1 VLLDLEA
8 LRVTR
13 RVVDE
18 LGEDVADVGVEF
30 SEVIDGRCLRS
41 LTVSR
46 FAGATPGLSKTP
58 TALVS
63 FPEAAS
69 CSARLM
75 SAALD
80 SSAVVS
86 YMARGVAASAAA
98 SYMADSHRLSHSP
111 RLNAARRP
119 ARPPWRLGAASPP
132 RFSVRNRRMGRF
144 EVVKEPAGALAVR
157 LLVGPLRARR
167 KAMHHA
173 VVKSFGTDLSVRQ
186 RWLVVRRPPPAAWAR
201 AHDFAS
207 SKLMLMLSTSGGRP
221 AAVAAACSAAAS
233 AAATAAVRAAV
244 RASASAL
251 SASASASRLHVCL
264 DKLIIARVSTH
275 DFGSVVGLVVVVA
288 RLTALWVG
296 GLARLAGV
304 ELAGRVR
311 CAGGGSVG
319 DGAGAGGC
327 ASLAARP
334 CRAGGGVG
342 D

>member
-186 RWLVVRRPPPAAWAR
+186 RWLVVRRPPPAATP
-201 AHDFAS
+201 
-207 SKLMLMLSTSGGRP
+207 KLMLMLSTSGGRP